1 MPLKHRSSTFIV
13 TFPRNC
19 PSARTHGLGIELA
32 PIAPPNLNSPTRRL
46 INFFASQILL
56 TKLSSVVR
64 MLINEQ
70 TSVAYRAPTEV
81 LRRIF
86 EFATTIET
94 ERDSLRIGEVISH
107 VSSLFRC
114 IILTVPRAWRII
126 DFPLYWPR
134 DKLVEYITTLV
145 VRAATYPVN
154 IDIRDGPHPG
164 LTHEELLGIF
174 QSVFKPISNVEEI
187 YFHIT
192 NYDGFL
198 DPIRFIDALPSTP
211 HSITLYNAANLDF
224 ANNPIMPPDP
234 TAGNLCY
241 SGGSSLKFS
250 PDSSVI
256 VDSPNFSRAQSCK
269 LIGVDFSIFPTIGN
283 ELGWQELILADRSTS
298 GLSHSCLGLI
308 MAAAPSLERL
318 IVDVNIGGWSIF
330 PRPDM
335 AYIKELYVRYFS
347 IRESD
352 PTARRLHFPRL
363 GKFSMGG
370 CDIKSELVYQFFK
383 NHPTI
388 TDLTLGKDVDLKEMA
403 KACPQIRRLSI
414 VSAVIPELFPQKDE
428 PWKRRKVTL
437 SPRFSQLEHLHIDDS
452 AHELDQCMLQRIL
465 DGRVASP
472 DASQCGLSPG
482 LSILS
487 IQFISRRSGQRE
499 PPCTVRLN
507 KGWVSMIEAT
517 DARVRSKGDDV
528 WIVWNNESEL
538 SKSSFP
544 HRDSLYMLH

>member
-1 MPLKHRSSTFIV
+1 
-13 TFPRNC
+13 
-19 PSARTHGLGIELA
+19 
-32 PIAPPNLNSPTRRL
+32 
-46 INFFASQILL
+46 
-56 TKLSSVVR
+56 

-107 VSSLFRC
+107 VSSLFRY

-134 DKLVEYITTLV
+134 DKLVEYTTTLV

-256 VDSPNFSRAQSCK
+256 VDSPNFSRAQSC
-269 LIGVDFSIFPTIGN
+269 
-283 ELGWQELILADRSTS
+283 
-298 GLSHSCLGLI
+298 LI

-428 PWKRRKVTL
+428 PWKRRKTI
-437 SPRFSQLEHLHIDDS
+437 LH
-452 AHELDQCMLQRIL
+452 M
-465 DGRVASP
+465 
-472 DASQCGLSPG
+472 
-482 LSILS
+482 
-487 IQFISRRSGQRE
+487 
-499 PPCTVRLN
+499 N
-507 KGWVSMIEAT
+507 
-517 DARVRSKGDDV
+517 
-528 WIVWNNESEL
+528 
-538 SKSSFP
+538 
-544 HRDSLYMLH
+544 